1 MVITPRL
8 LHLRRL
14 WLTHLLILARD
25 TLGLAAIGIRQ
36 GPATP
41 GGQATGLGPLI
52 RMPIGLVRATTGT
65 VTTADTGGGD
75 YQADLSFHTS
85 RVTTLALPPCS

>member
-1 MVITPRL
+1 MVITLRPLRLPRL
-8 LHLRRL
+8 WHTR
-14 WLTHLLILARD
+14 LLIRAPD

-36 GPATP
+36 GPGTP
-41 GGQATGLGPLI
+41 GGQATGLGHPI
-52 RMPIGLVRATTGT
+52 RALIGLGLATTGT